1 MCADN
6 RVVHLDANELAQH
19 PVWLR
24 AGGREGKALPN
35 GCLIAP
41 LIGHRAQHLG
51 FVKVFHRPG
60 AVLDD
65 EDDAIIAQL
74 AAIAAVG
81 IENAS
86 LYDSLREQDRHKDE
100 FLATLAHELR
110 NPLAPLRTGLD
121 LLARQDQNEAALNV
135 MSMMQRQLGHLVR
148 LVDDLMDVSRVSRGK
163 VELRRSRVAVNTI
176 IDTAVEVNQPQFD
189 SMKQTLELH
198 RPADEIFLYGD
209 TTRLSQVI
217 SNLLNNASKYTP
229 EGGHIALRVRP
240 ESNRVHIDV
249 SDSGIGIAPEMLPRV
264 FDLFTQAAPGRNE
277 SQGGLGIGLSL
288 VKKLVEMHGG
298 TVSADSAGPGR
309 GSTFSVCLPI
319 APMEDASGTEQ
330 QATGFTP
337 DLGGKRVL
345 VVDDNRDAAEIL
357 SMLLEAYGHSTAL
370 AHNGAS
376 ALDMARRFNPDL
388 VLLDIGLPDMDGY
401 AVARAMRA
409 DPVLQQVVIIALTGW
424 GSEEDRRRSRE
435 AGFDLHLIKPV
446 SSETLS
452 GALER
457 FFPAQM
463 LR

>member
-1 MCADN
+1 
-6 RVVHLDANELAQH
+6 
-19 PVWLR
+19 
-24 AGGREGKALPN
+24 
-35 GCLIAP
+35 
-41 LIGHRAQHLG
+41 
-51 FVKVFHRPG
+51 
-60 AVLDD
+60 
-65 EDDAIIAQL
+65 
-74 AAIAAVG
+74 
-81 IENAS
+81 
-86 LYDSLREQDRHKDE
+86 
-100 FLATLAHELR
+100 
-110 NPLAPLRTGLD
+110 
-121 LLARQDQNEAALNV
+121 
-135 MSMMQRQLGHLVR
+135 
-148 LVDDLMDVSRVSRGK
+148 
-163 VELRRSRVAVNTI
+163 
-176 IDTAVEVNQPQFD
+176 
-189 SMKQTLELH
+189 
-198 RPADEIFLYGD
+198 
-209 TTRLSQVI
+209 
-217 SNLLNNASKYTP
+217 
-229 EGGHIALRVRP
+229 
-240 ESNRVHIDV
+240 
-249 SDSGIGIAPEMLPRV
+249 SGIGIAPEMLPRV

-376 ALDMARRFNPDL
+376 ALDMAHRFNPDL

-409 DPVLQQVVIIALTGW
+409 DPALQHVVIIALTGW

-446 SSETLS
+446 ASETLS
-452 GALER
+452 AALER
-457 FFPAQM
+457 FFPAKGVE
-463 LR
+463 

>member
-1 MCADN
+1 
-6 RVVHLDANELAQH
+6 
-19 PVWLR
+19 
-24 AGGREGKALPN
+24 
-35 GCLIAP
+35 
-41 LIGHRAQHLG
+41 
-51 FVKVFHRPG
+51 
-60 AVLDD
+60 
-65 EDDAIIAQL
+65 
-74 AAIAAVG
+74 
-81 IENAS
+81 
-86 LYDSLREQDRHKDE
+86 
-100 FLATLAHELR
+100 
-110 NPLAPLRTGLD
+110 
-121 LLARQDQNEAALNV
+121 
-135 MSMMQRQLGHLVR
+135 
-148 LVDDLMDVSRVSRGK
+148 
-163 VELRRSRVAVNTI
+163 
-176 IDTAVEVNQPQFD
+176 
-189 SMKQTLELH
+189 
-198 RPADEIFLYGD
+198 
-209 TTRLSQVI
+209 
-217 SNLLNNASKYTP
+217 
-229 EGGHIALRVRP
+229 
-240 ESNRVHIDV
+240 V
-249 SDSGIGIAPEMLPRV
+249 SDSGIGIGPEILQRV
-264 FDLFTQAAPGRNE
+264 FNVFTQASPGRNE
-277 SQGGLGIGLSL
+277 SQDGQVIGSSL
-288 VKKLVEMHGG
+288 VKKLLEMHVG
-298 TVSADSAGPGR
+298 TVSADSAVHGR

-319 APMEDASGTEQ
+319 APMEDASEPEL
-330 QATGFTP
+330 QATGFTQ